1 MRLLQNDTTMFIFVL
16 LFIGFCIWV
25 GKPDKKQ
32 SSNFKAPAVKNTPT
46 TETVRTPNYSTPRS
60 TVGVGSQTTVKQQEV
75 SSSVSTSIKPITH
88 GNPTISSIL
97 SRPAVTVVGS
107 SSVVRKA
114 QIDVTAKVKSEHQ
127 EIIRILKENGVVYLY
142 HFTDRRNL
150 ESIRKHGGLFSWQ
163 TCVNKGI
170 HIPYAGGDDNSRFL
184 DRRHGLQD
192 YVRLS
197 LCDDHPMMWRLKQMG
212 YDLVLLKIKVDAA
225 VLRDTLFS
233 DMNAT
238 DNQHSHGGS
247 LQDLKKIRFSAAKRR
262 YVRKDDGDFKYH
274 QAEVMVKTFLPAEY
288 IVNLDYPQ
296 AA

>member
-1 MRLLQNDTTMFIFVL
+1 MFIFVL

-25 GKPDKKQ
+25 GKPEKKQ
-32 SSNFKAPAVKNTPT
+32 ENNITPPAAKPSSSSTSVRSSNYSKPRPT
-46 TETVRTPNYSTPRS
+46 VAF
-60 TVGVGSQTTVKQQEV
+60 SQQQCVCRQEV
-75 SSSVSTSIKPITH
+75 SKPVNTSVRTTTPTNTSTNSKSYRPGVTSVRTYQTVS
-88 GNPTISSIL
+88 NPQT
-97 SRPAVTVVGS
+97 
-107 SSVVRKA
+107 
-114 QIDVTAKVKSEHQ
+114 KVNMKSEYQ
-127 EIIRILKENGVVYLY
+127 EILKILKENGVVYLY

-150 ESIRKHGGLFSWQ
+150 ESIRQHGGLFSWQ
-163 TCVNKGI
+163 TCLNKGI
-170 HIPYAGGDDNSRFL
+170 NIPYAGGDGNSRLL

-247 LQDLKKIRFSAAKRR
+247 LQDLKKIRFSATKRR
-262 YVRKDDGDFKYH
+262 YVSRDDADFKYH
-274 QAEVMVKTFLPAEY
+274 QAEVMVKTFIPAEY